1 MYGQKYHK
9 KNYFVKFIYANT
21 KDMNYHLI
29 KINLQKY
36 TSQVEK
42 YMSTWNNLQSKLC
55 ITEIC
60 FIWEE
65 NKMLHV
71 KFLGI
76 KANKEH
82 EEP

>member
-9 KNYFVKFIYANT
+9 KTHYFVKFIYANT
-21 KDMNYHLI
+21 KDMNCHLI

-55 ITEIC
+55 IIEIC

-65 NKMLHV
+65 NRKCYM
-71 KFLGI
+71 
-76 KANKEH
+76 
-82 EEP
+82 